1 MMLTVDKVTKQFG
14 GLVALKDVSLT
25 VHKNEILG
33 LIGPNGSGKTTLFNL
48 ITKTYPL
55 TDGEIRFERTPLNP
69 LRSNQVCYLGIAR
82 THQIPRPFKT
92 LTVQENV
99 ILAYLYGKP
108 EKRDRTEAAQK
119 ARELLTLI
127 GLEQAAGSPASHL
140 NDVECKMLEL
150 ARCLATRP
158 QLLLLDEIL
167 AGLNQ
172 AELHRFRE
180 LILRIRNEM
189 GITVFWCEHI
199 MRVIMG
205 TADRVICLDHGQKIC
220 EGKPEEVANN
230 EQVINSYLGKA
241 KGE

>member
-1 MMLTVDKVTKQFG
+1 MLFIENVIKQFG
-14 GLVALKDVSLT
+14 GLVALKNVSLT
-25 VHKNEILG
+25 VLEKEIVG

-48 ITKTYPL
+48 ITKVFPL
-55 TDGEIRFERTPLNP
+55 TSGEIRFRDTNLNSLKP
-69 LRSNQVCYLGIAR
+69 NQVCYLGIAR

-92 LTVQENV
+92 LTVEENV
-99 ILAYLYGKP
+99 ILAYLNGKP
-108 EKRDRTEAAQK
+108 EKRNRIEATQ
-119 ARELLTLI
+119 RVDDLLALV
-127 GLEQAAGSPASHL
+127 GLDKVAANPASHL

-172 AELHRFRE
+172 SELQRFRKI
-180 LILRIRNEM
+180 ILRIRDEM

-205 TADRVICLDHGQKIC
+205 TADRVICLDHGNKIC
-220 EGKPEEVANN
+220 DDKPEEVAKN
-230 EQVINSYLGKA
+230 EQVINCYLGRA

>member
-1 MMLTVDKVTKQFG
+1 MLTVEKVTKQFG

-25 VHKNEILG
+25 VQRNEILG

-48 ITKTYPL
+48 ITKVYPL
-55 TDGEIRFERTPLNP
+55 TRGEIRFGENLLNP
-69 LRSNQVCYLGIAR
+69 LRPNQVCYLGIAR
-82 THQIPRPFKT
+82 THQIPRPFKN
-92 LTVQENV
+92 LTAEENV
-99 ILAYLYGKP
+99 ILAYLYGKM
-108 EKRDRTEAAQK
+108 EKRDRSEAAEK
-119 ARELLTLI
+119 AGELLALV
-127 GLEQAAGSPASHL
+127 GLEQAAGNPASHL

-172 AELHRFRE
+172 GELQRFRE
-180 LILRIRNEM
+180 LILRIRGEL

-205 TADRVICLDHGQKIC
+205 TADRIVCLDHGQKIC
-220 EGKPEEVANN
+220 EGKPEEVAND
-230 EQVINSYLGKA
+230 EQVIDSYLGRV

>member
-1 MMLTVDKVTKQFG
+1 MLTVEKVTKQFG

-25 VHKNEILG
+25 VQRNEILG

-48 ITKTYPL
+48 ITKVYPL
-55 TDGEIRFERTPLNP
+55 TRGEIRFGENLLNP
-69 LRSNQVCYLGIAR
+69 LRPNQVCYLGIAR
-82 THQIPRPFKT
+82 THQIPRPFKN
-92 LTVQENV
+92 LTAEENV
-99 ILAYLYGKP
+99 ILAYLYGKM
-108 EKRDRTEAAQK
+108 EKRDRSEAAEK
-119 ARELLTLI
+119 AGELLALV
-127 GLEQAAGSPASHL
+127 GLEQAAGNPASHL

-172 AELHRFRE
+172 GELQRFRE
-180 LILRIRNEM
+180 LILRIRGEL

-205 TADRVICLDHGQKIC
+205 TADRIVCLDHGQKIC
-220 EGKPEEVANN
+220 EGRPEEVAND
-230 EQVINSYLGKA
+230 EQVIDSYLGRV
-241 KGE
+241 KGD

>member
-1 MMLTVDKVTKQFG
+1 MLFIENVTKQFG
-14 GLVALKDVSLT
+14 GLVALKNVSLT
-25 VHKNEILG
+25 VKRQEIVG

-48 ITKTYPL
+48 IIKVFPL
-55 TDGEIRFERTPLNP
+55 TSGEIRFRDTSLNFLKP
-69 LRSNQVCYLGIAR
+69 NQVCYLGIAR

-92 LTVQENV
+92 LTVEENV
-99 ILAYLYGKP
+99 ILAYLYGKL
-108 EKRDRTEAAQK
+108 EKKNRTEATQRAH
-119 ARELLTLI
+119 ELLALV
-127 GLEQAAGSPASHL
+127 GLDKVAANPASHL

-172 AELHRFRE
+172 SELQRFRKI
-180 LILRIRNEM
+180 ILRIRDEM

-205 TADRVICLDHGQKIC
+205 TADRVICLDHGNKIC
-220 EGKPEEVANN
+220 DDKPEEVAKN
-230 EQVINSYLGKA
+230 EQVINCYLGKV